1 MPGNPP
7 TPYPPASSSTAI
19 KCNFEL
25 SPELQMIFYF
35 RHSNVYVPDQSKQKN
50 EFIDTGRP
58 ETGARKRTL
67 FFLFTAWVGA

>member
-1 MPGNPP
+1 
-7 TPYPPASSSTAI
+7 
-19 KCNFEL
+19 
-25 SPELQMIFYF
+25 MIFYF